1 MQAVAV
7 CECKEP
13 FSWEQLVLENLP
25 YVQQLTYDVAP
36 RDWVVREELQ
46 SAGIVALVELAQR
59 YDPSRGVP
67 FLKYAHKRLK
77 GAILDAARKWF
88 WVPRNLWKQHK
99 KLRGLLNENLFYS
112 IEELENRLSGP
123 NETDLLIDRV
133 MIREAISK
141 LPEQERAVIVS
152 RYFLGKKL
160 KEVGTKLGV
169 GEARASQI
177 HRSALAMLQKQL
189 KNGSEVCCK

>member
-1 MQAVAV
+1 MQATAV
-7 CECKEP
+7 REEP
-13 FSWEQLVLENLP
+13 FDWEQLVLENLP
-25 YVQQLTYDVAP
+25 YVRQLAYDVAP
-36 RDWVVREELQ
+36 RDWMVREELEG
-46 SAGIVALVELAQR
+46 AGVVALVELAQR

-77 GAILDAARKWF
+77 GAILDAARRWF

-123 NETDLLIDRV
+123 SETDLLVDRIV
-133 MIREAISK
+133 VRDAVSK
-141 LPEQERAVIVS
+141 LPEQERALVVS
-152 RYFLGKKL
+152 RYFLGKRL
-160 KEVGTKLGV
+160 KEIGAKFDV

-177 HRSALAMLQKQL
+177 HRSALAALRERLEGQP
-189 KNGSEVCCK
+189 EVRGN